1 MQWQTKLPLIAILR
15 GIKPDE
21 ALAHVGAVIDAG
33 FDAVEIP
40 LNSPQWEQSIP
51 AIVDAYGDKALIGA
65 GTVLKPEQVDALARM
80 GCQLIVT
87 PNIHSEVI
95 RRAVGYGM
103 TVCPGCATATEAFT
117 ALEAGAQALKIFP
130 SSAFGPQYIK
140 ALKAVLPPD
149 IAVFAVGGV
158 TPENLAQWID
168 AGCAG
173 AGLGS
178 DSRGSAMKITKITTY
193 RLPPRWMFLK
203 IETDEGVVGW
213 GEPVI
218 EGRARTVEAA
228 VHELSDYLIGQDP
241 SRINDLWQV
250 MYRAGFYRGGPILMS
265 AIAGIDQALWDI
277 KGKVLNA
284 PVWQLMGG
292 LVRDKIKAYSW
303 VGGDRPADVI
313 DGIKTLREI
322 GFDTF
327 KLNGCEELGLIDNS
341 RAVDAAVNTVAQ
353 IREAFGN
360 QIEFGLDFHGRVS
373 APMAK
378 VLIKE
383 LEPYRPLFIE
393 EPVLAEQ
400 AEYYPKL
407 AAQTHIPLAAG
418 ERMFSRFDFKRVLE
432 AGGISILQ
440 PDLSHAGGITE
451 CYKIAGMAEAYDVT
465 LAPHCPLGPIALAA
479 CLHIDFVS
487 YNAVLQEQSMGIHY
501 NKGAELLDF
510 VKNKEDF
517 SMVGG
522 FFKPLTKPG
531 LGVEIDEAKVI
542 EFSKNAPDWRNPL
555 WRHEDNSVAEW

>member
-1 MQWQTKLPLIAILR
+1 
-15 GIKPDE
+15 
-21 ALAHVGAVIDAG
+21 
-33 FDAVEIP
+33 
-40 LNSPQWEQSIP
+40 
-51 AIVDAYGDKALIGA
+51 
-65 GTVLKPEQVDALARM
+65 
-80 GCQLIVT
+80 
-87 PNIHSEVI
+87 
-95 RRAVGYGM
+95 
-103 TVCPGCATATEAFT
+103 
-117 ALEAGAQALKIFP
+117 
-130 SSAFGPQYIK
+130 
-140 ALKAVLPPD
+140 
-149 IAVFAVGGV
+149 
-158 TPENLAQWID
+158 
-168 AGCAG
+168 
-173 AGLGS
+173 
-178 DSRGSAMKITKITTY
+178 MKITKITTY

-228 VHELSDYLIGQDP
+228 VHELGDYLIGQDP

-341 RAVDAAVNTVAQ
+341 RAVDAAVNTVA
-353 IREAFGN
+353 
-360 QIEFGLDFHGRVS
+360 
-373 APMAK
+373 MAK

-542 EFSKNAPDWRNPL
+542 EFSKNANLISAEDGFNLTLNNCELESTKNPDWRNPL